1 MLLLP
6 FRFAKYE
13 QTLFKFSG
21 FAQQVGRMEGIPA
34 RGGNNNSRCQ
44 ELHFGH
50 GGKGP
55 LDFRVNKKNHLLKL
69 CEGLSPSPLKKLK

>member
-55 LDFRVNKKNHLLKL
+55 LDFRVNKKKS
-69 CEGLSPSPLKKLK
+69 SPQVVRGFVPFPFEKA